1 MGEKN
6 PSFPWS
12 IIQMLL
18 LENEIKLDAVT
29 VQVNGCLLVSGGN
42 LLEDYEKRFESEGN
56 KKEIK

>member
-12 IIQMLL
+12 VLQMML

-29 VQVNGCLLVSGGN
+29 VHVNGCLLVSGGN
-42 LLEDYEKRFESEGN
+42 LVDGYEKLFEGEGN

>member
-1 MGEKN
+1 
-6 PSFPWS
+6 
-12 IIQMLL
+12 MLL